1 MKVEGCVR
9 FFPSLNININYV
21 KLIINCKSTEY
32 VELFLP
38 NIKRFA
44 LQPLNLVSR
53 GFNFGI
59 MHREWWLDCVVGLCT
74 VNKKREHGLEV

>member
-21 KLIINCKSTEY
+21 KLLINCKSTEY

-38 NIKRFA
+38 NMKTFA
-44 LQPLNLVSR
+44 LQPLNRVSR
-53 GFNFGI
+53 GFNFVI
-59 MHREWWLDCVVGLCT
+59 FPLGLCT
-74 VNKKREHGLEV
+74 ENGGLRVL